1 MGRLLA
7 DGFKLKPS
15 HLPCSSLEEP
25 SEIKEGQS
33 LNIGE
38 SGAGKVINPNSTNDL
53 QATHEMQERRKQG
66 VHPHLRKSPRG

>member
-7 DGFKLKPS
+7 DGSKLKSS

-25 SEIKEGQS
+25 SEVKEGQS

-38 SGAGKVINPNSTNDL
+38 SGAGKGD
-53 QATHEMQERRKQG
+53 
-66 VHPHLRKSPRG
+66 